1 MLFRSVFRREHLT
14 TTTEF
19 FERHGNRTI
28 VLARVVPVVRTFAPV
43 VAGAGAMAY
52 RSFVMFNVIG
62 GFLWAVGV
70 TTAGHYLGQ
79 IAVIRNHIEIAI
91 LAVVALSL
99 VPVAFELRCHRRN
112 NRTERASAARP

>member
-1 MLFRSVFRREHLT
+1 M
-14 TTTEF
+14 
-19 FERHGNRTI
+19 
-28 VLARVVPVVRTFAPV
+28 FAPV

-91 LAVVALSL
+91 LVVALSL
-99 VPVAFELRCHRRN
+99 VPVAFELRRHRRN
-112 NRTERASAARP
+112 NRSPAPVSAPSR

>member
-1 MLFRSVFRREHLT
+1 ML
-14 TTTEF
+14 
-19 FERHGNRTI
+19 
-28 VLARVVPVVRTFAPV
+28 PVVRMFAPV